1 MSIYSTVK
9 LTNAFI
15 DINHVILITI
25 LSSKQNMYH
34 YYCFP
39 FTEETRIQVSR
50 QLSFLS
56 SNHSSSSALKL
67 YILKRVQVLSQAL
80 LAPHHTD
87 IRGTA
92 SVYQFIQCQENAAV
106 SVITLCEI
114 FLII

>member
-15 DINHVILITI
+15 DINHIILITI
-25 LSSKQNMYH
+25 LSSKQDMYH

-56 SNHSSSSALKL
+56 SHSSSSALKL

-114 FLII
+114 MG